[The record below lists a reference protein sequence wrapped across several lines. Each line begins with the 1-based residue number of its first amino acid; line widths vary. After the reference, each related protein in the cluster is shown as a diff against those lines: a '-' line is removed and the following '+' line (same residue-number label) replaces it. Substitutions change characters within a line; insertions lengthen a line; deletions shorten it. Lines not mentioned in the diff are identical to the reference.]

1 MHTLL
6 DSPYRLQKALWK
18 AAVLCAMLLLLLSP
32 NVANAQQ
39 NTYYATEELNV
50 RSGPGMGYSIIGS
63 LDEGESVTL
72 LRLSGKWA
80 RISYQG
86 GREGYAFFA
95 YLSPR
100 TGQGARLYATTDLN
114 VRKGPGMSYS
124 IIGSLD
130 EGEAVTKIRSVG
142 NWALVLH
149 QGKQVYVFEKYLSLA
164 YSAPAADPLP
174 MQFATLIDP
183 LSLYEDAAGTTLL
196 THLKYYGGNQRVVI
210 LEDLGDMKKI
220 AVYGYTVYAKA
231 EDLTNYSD
239 TYSAQRDAR
248 ALYNYNLTT
257 TGESYRETYKN
268 NPYYGGFG
276 YDSSDNT
283 CVLFFKQGHM
293 PSISLEEGFKL
304 APCAFSLAELAQGE
318 ERVHALAKRFGWKEG
333 RDYTVELQF
342 REDYHLPLN
351 RQRNVLTITVLD
363 QLLTTYSRFEQA
375 VAGSLDAGMYT
386 IRLALA

>member
-1 MHTLL
+1 MK
-6 DSPYRLQKALWK
+6 LQKEMIVFFMA
-18 AAVLCAMLLLLLSP
+18 LLLLLSP

-63 LDEGESVTL
+63 LDEGEAVTL

-100 TGQGARLYATTDLN
+100 TGQGAQLYATTDLN

-220 AVYGYTVYAKA
+220 AVYGYAVYAKA
-231 EDLTNYSD
+231 ENLTNYSD

-342 REDYHLPLN
+342 REDYRLPLN